1 MYRLETFGGKQLVLD
16 WMSVGNAT
24 MVIIGVVLLA
34 LFAKLVDERDN
45 DEE

>member
-1 MYRLETFGGKQLVLD
+1 
-16 WMSVGNAT
+16 MSVVNVSVVVVGF
-24 MVIIGVVLLA
+24 VLLA

>member
-1 MYRLETFGGKQLVLD
+1 
-16 WMSVGNAT
+16 MSVVNVSV
-24 MVIIGVVLLA
+24 VIIGIALLA